1 MKLGALKQGDKF
13 RYPGQV
19 SGFYVKGSAIPGTMG
34 ERFYIHSGQIGVI
47 YTGGGFF
54 DEEVER
60 IGNINEE

>member
-34 ERFYIHSGQIGVI
+34 ERFYILSGMVV

-60 IGNINEE
+60 IGNINEV

>member
-1 MKLGALKQGDKF
+1 MKLGELKQGDKF

-34 ERFYIHSGQIGVI
+34 ERFYILSGMCV

-54 DEEVER
+54 DEEVQR
-60 IGNINEE
+60 IGINEE

>member
-13 RYPGQV
+13 RYPGQT

-34 ERFYIHSGQIGVI
+34 ERFYILSGNVV

>member
-34 ERFYIHSGQIGVI
+34 ERFYILSGSTV
-47 YTGGGFF
+47 YTGGGYF
-54 DEEVER
+54 DEEV
-60 IGNINEE
+60 NKVNEE

>member
-19 SGFYVKGSAIPGTMG
+19 FGFYVKGSEIPGSLG
-34 ERFYIHSGQIGVI
+34 ERFYIHSGSTV

-54 DEEVER
+54 DEEVIR
-60 IGNINEE
+60 IGNIND

>member
-13 RYPGQV
+13 RYPGEP
-19 SGFYVKGSAIPGTMG
+19 SGYWVKGGAIPGTFG
-34 ERFYIHSGQIGVI
+34 ERFYITSGITGIV

-60 IGNINEE
+60 IGSIND

>member
-19 SGFYVKGSAIPGTMG
+19 SSGFYVKGSAIPGTMG
-34 ERFYIHSGQIGVI
+34 ERFYVHSGSTV

>member
-34 ERFYIHSGQIGVI
+34 ERFYIHSGNTV

>member
-13 RYPGQV
+13 RYPGQT
-19 SGFYVKGSAIPGTMG
+19 SGFYVMGSAIPGTMG
-34 ERFYIHSGQIGVI
+34 ERFYVHSGMYV

>member
-34 ERFYIHSGQIGVI
+34 ERFYVLSGSVI
-47 YTGGGFF
+47 YTGGGYF
-54 DEEVER
+54 DEEV
-60 IGNINEE
+60 IKVNEE

>member
-1 MKLGALKQGDKF
+1 MKLGELKQGDKF
-13 RYPGQV
+13 RYPWQV

-34 ERFYIHSGQIGVI
+34 EQFYVHSGTYV

-54 DEEVER
+54 DEEVIK